1 MQAMHI
7 LLLILIIWI
16 IIQNIDE
23 KEFQKRSI
31 ERTSIIM
38 LWRTEKGL
46 KGVDFLA
53 KKLKKIW
60 MIISSF
66 AVLISIPIMIFVVL
80 NLAESASDIL
90 TVPGAPPGLA
100 PAIPGVRVPGSPI
113 FIPFWY
119 GIIALVTVLIVHEVM
134 HAVISRSEGLN
145 VKSLGIFFVTFIP
158 LGAFAEPDEEALEKS
173 SLKTKLRV
181 YAAGSFGNFLLMILA
196 ILLLSTVLMPVMF
209 RPDHITIAQVFN
221 GTPAEAYG
229 LKENSS
235 VLSIN
240 SIAVSSSG
248 EFFDVVRSIRPNEE
262 VTILTDKG
270 EVTLIA
276 AKRPEQ
282 KIGILGRLLRRKK
295 TDERGY
301 IGITI
306 LPVLVVKTSVSDVVG
321 ETIPWMLV
329 KQLTWIYLLNLFIG
343 ITNLLP
349 IFPLDGGKIFE
360 EIVKKVSPGSARQ
373 ITNMMFA
380 LVLLLIFINISPFL
394 RIFI

>member
-1 MQAMHI
+1 
-7 LLLILIIWI
+7 
-16 IIQNIDE
+16 
-23 KEFQKRSI
+23 
-31 ERTSIIM
+31 M

-66 AVLISIPIMIFVVL
+66 AVLISIPIMGAML
-80 NLAESASDIL
+80 YMLGKSASDIL
-90 TVPGAPPGLA
+90 TIPDAPPGLA

-158 LGAFAEPDEEALEKS
+158 LGAFAEPDEEELEKS

-181 YAAGSFGNFLLMILA
+181 YAAGSFGNFLLMILT
-196 ILLLSTVLMPVMF
+196 IFLLSTVLMPVMF
-209 RPDHITIAQVFN
+209 RPDHITIAHVYN

-229 LKENSS
+229 LKANSS

-240 SIAVSSSG
+240 GVAVSSSD

-270 EVTLIA
+270 TITLIA

-282 KIGILGRLLRRKK
+282 KIGILGRLLMRKK

-306 LPVLVVKTSVSDVVG
+306 LPVLAVKTSVSNVVG
-321 ETIPWMLV
+321 ETFPWKVV

-373 ITNMMFA
+373 ITNLMFA
-380 LVLLLIFINISPFL
+380 FVLLLVFINISPFL

>member
-90 TVPGAPPGLA
+90 TMPEAPPGLA

-158 LGAFAEPDEEALEKS
+158 LGAFAEPDEEELEKS

-221 GTPAEAYG
+221 GTPAKAYG

-282 KIGILGRLLRRKK
+282 KTGILGRLLRRKK

-306 LPVLVVKTSVSDVVG
+306 LPVLAVKTSVSDVVG

-380 LVLLLIFINISPFL
+380 FVLLLVFINLSPFL

>member
-1 MQAMHI
+1 MTATHI
-7 LLLILIIWI
+7 LLLILIIWV

-31 ERTSIIM
+31 ERTPIIM

-60 MIISSF
+60 HVISSF
-66 AVLISIPIMIFVVL
+66 AVLISIPIMGLVL
-80 NLAESASDIL
+80 YNLAESASDIL
-90 TVPGAPPGLA
+90 TIPGAPPGLA

-119 GIIALVTVLIVHEVM
+119 GIIALVTVLIVHEIM

-145 VKSLGIFFVTFIP
+145 VKSLGILFVTFIP
-158 LGAFAEPDEEALEKS
+158 LGAFAEPDEEELEKS

-196 ILLLSTVLMPVMF
+196 ILLLSTVVMPVMF
-209 RPDHITIAQVFN
+209 QPDHITITHVYN
-221 GTPAEAYG
+221 NTPAEAYG

-235 VLSIN
+235 LLSIN
-240 SIAVSSSG
+240 GVAVSSSD
-248 EFFDVVRSIRPNEE
+248 EFFDVVRSIRPNDK

-270 EVTLIA
+270 EVMLIA

-282 KIGILGRLLRRKK
+282 KISILGRLLRRKK

-306 LPVLVVKTSVSDVVG
+306 LPILEIKPSVVAVVG
-321 ETIPWMLV
+321 KTFPRMLAEQI
-329 KQLTWIYLLNLFIG
+329 KWIILLNLFIG

-360 EIVKKVSPGSARQ
+360 EIAKKVSPGSARQ

-380 LVLLLIFINISPFL
+380 LVLLLVFINISPFL

>member
-1 MQAMHI
+1 MQATHI

-306 LPVLVVKTSVSDVVG
+306 IPVLAVKTSVSDVVG

-380 LVLLLIFINISPFL
+380 FVLLLVFINLSPFL

>member
-1 MQAMHI
+1 MQATHI
-7 LLLILIIWI
+7 LLLILIIWV

-31 ERTSIIM
+31 ERTPIIM

-80 NLAESASDIL
+80 KLAESASDIL
-90 TVPGAPPGLA
+90 TTPDAPPGLA
-100 PAIPGVRVPGSPI
+100 PAIPGVRIPGSPI

-119 GIIALVTVLIVHEVM
+119 GIIALVTVLIAHEIM

-158 LGAFAEPDEEALEKS
+158 LGAFAEPDEEELEKS

-209 RPDHITIAQVFN
+209 RPDHITIAQVYN

-229 LKENSS
+229 LKGNSS

-240 SIAVSSSG
+240 GVAVSSSG
-248 EFFDVVRSIRPNEE
+248 EFFDVVRSIRPNDE
-262 VTILTDKG
+262 VTILTD
-270 EVTLIA
+270 
-276 AKRPEQ
+276 
-282 KIGILGRLLRRKK
+282 
-295 TDERGY
+295 
-301 IGITI
+301 
-306 LPVLVVKTSVSDVVG
+306 
-321 ETIPWMLV
+321 M
-329 KQLTWIYLLNLFIG
+329 
-343 ITNLLP
+343 
-349 IFPLDGGKIFE
+349 
-360 EIVKKVSPGSARQ
+360 
-373 ITNMMFA
+373 
-380 LVLLLIFINISPFL
+380 
-394 RIFI
+394 

>member
-1 MQAMHI
+1 MQATHI

-31 ERTSIIM
+31 ERTPIIM

-80 NLAESASDIL
+80 NLAKSASDIL
-90 TVPGAPPGLA
+90 TMPGAPPGLA
-100 PAIPGVRVPGSPI
+100 PAIPGVRIPGSPI

-145 VKSLGIFFVTFIP
+145 VKSMGIFFVTFIP

-209 RPDHITIAQVFN
+209 RPDHITIAHVFN

-229 LKENSS
+229 LKGNSS

-240 SIAVSSSG
+240 SVAVSSSG
-248 EFFDVVRSIRPNEE
+248 EFFDVVRSIRPNDE

-306 LPVLVVKTSVSDVVG
+306 LPVLAVKTSVSDVVG

-373 ITNMMFA
+373 ITNLMFA
-380 LVLLLIFINISPFL
+380 LVLLLVFINISPFL